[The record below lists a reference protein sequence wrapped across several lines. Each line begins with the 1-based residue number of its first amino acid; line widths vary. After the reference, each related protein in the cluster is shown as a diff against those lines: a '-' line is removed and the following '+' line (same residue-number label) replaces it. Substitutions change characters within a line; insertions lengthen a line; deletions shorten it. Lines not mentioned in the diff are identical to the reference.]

1 MGQIKV
7 ILREDI
13 PKLGDAGDV
22 VEVRPGYARNYLI
35 PKGIAIP
42 ATTEKVK
49 EVEHYRR
56 LIAARQI
63 ELLKDLKGASK
74 KIREMDLEFEM
85 QAGDSGKLFGSVT
98 PAQIAKKIAEQGI
111 EIDRRKIQTEPI
123 KSTGEHAI
131 KIRLHK
137 ELLVDVKVVVKAIA
151 GAQNSDAALL
161 EALSEE
167 PEPIGFGTMD
177 EY

>member
-13 PKLGDAGDV
+13 PRLGDAGDLV
-22 VEVRPGYARNYLI
+22 SVRPGYARNYLI

-42 ATTEKVK
+42 ATAEKVK

-56 LIAARQI
+56 MIEKRQI

-74 KIREMDLEFEM
+74 AIREMDLTFEA
-85 QAGDSGKLFGSVT
+85 QAGESGKLFGSIT
-98 PAQIAKKIAEQGI
+98 PAQIAKRIAENGI
-111 EIDRRKIQTEPI
+111 EVDRRKIQSDPI
-123 KSTGEHAI
+123 KTVGEHEI

-137 ELLVDVKVVVKAIA
+137 ELTVDVKVQVTAAAV
-151 GAQNSDAALL
+151 QSSEDAAAAIL
-161 EALSEE
+161 AEE

>member
-22 VEVRPGYARNYLI
+22 VEVKPGYARNYLI

-49 EVEHYRR
+49 EVEHYKRI
-56 LIAARQI
+56 IAQRQI

-74 KIREMDLEFEM
+74 KIREMDLEFEV
-85 QAGDSGKLFGSVT
+85 QAGETGKLFGSVT
-98 PAQIAKKIAEQGI
+98 PAMIAKKIAEQGI

-123 KSTGEHAI
+123 KATGEHDI

-137 ELLVDVKVVVKAIA
+137 ELMVDVKVVVTSVVT
-151 GAQNSDAALL
+151 AQTSDAAAL

-167 PEPIGFGTMD
+167 PEPIGFGSMD

>member
-1 MGQIKV
+1 MGLVKV

-22 VEVRPGYARNYLI
+22 VGVRPGYARNYLI

-42 ATTEKVK
+42 ATAEKVK
-49 EVEHYRR
+49 EVEHHRR
-56 LIAARQI
+56 LIEKRQV
-63 ELLKDLKGASK
+63 ELLKDLKGASN
-74 KIREMDLEFEM
+74 KIRGMDLEFEA
-85 QAGDSGKLFGSVT
+85 QAGETGKLFGSIT
-98 PAQIAKKIAEQGI
+98 PAQIAKRIAEQGI
-111 EIDRRKIQTEPI
+111 EIDRRKIQSEPI
-123 KSTGEHAI
+123 KTVGEHDI

-137 ELLVDVKVVVKAIA
+137 ELTVDVKVKVTAAAVQS
-151 GAQNSDAALL
+151 GDEAALA
-161 EALSEE
+161 ALSEE

>member
-1 MGQIKV
+1 MGQVKV

-22 VEVRPGYARNYLI
+22 VAVRPGYARNFLI

-56 LIAARQI
+56 MIEKRQI
-63 ELLKDLKGASK
+63 ELLKDLKGASRA
-74 KIREMDLEFEM
+74 IREMDLEFEA
-85 QAGDSGKLFGSVT
+85 QAGDSGKLFGSITAV
-98 PAQIAKKIAEQGI
+98 QIAKRIAENGI
-111 EIDRRKIQTEPI
+111 EIDRRKIQMDPI
-123 KSTGEHAI
+123 KTVGEHDI

-137 ELLVDVKVVVKAIA
+137 ELTVDVKVQVKAIA
-151 GAQNSDAALL
+151 TQSSDDAAAAIL
-161 EALSEE
+161 AEE